1 VPNFSST
8 PLGKLLTLN
17 ELNFDEWGDKM
28 KSHLIDVD
36 PSLWEIVN
44 IVVGKPTLGEEMTPE
59 MMQDV
64 HSMLK
69 S

>member
-8 PLGKLLTLN
+8 PLGKLLSLN
-17 ELNFDEWGDKM
+17 ELNFD
-28 KSHLIDVD
+28 DVD
-36 PSLWEIVN
+36 PSLWEIMN